1 MEVIT
6 RTPCVQVPQI
16 AWNLLAELPER
27 ESDLVV
33 GRRVDCI
40 CAPLFVLCR
49 HHRALLRLSRSLLR
63 HRRMVRLLDLGEV
76 LCIVF
81 WWRSRFPSK
90 VYLDWPNSPWHTGA
104 GIKNSC
110 THCPNLLPAV
120 SHQLTITVSQL
131 HMDSD
136 WQSEPQRFSMRPLKG
151 P

>member
-6 RTPCVQVPQI
+6 RTPGVQVPQI
-16 AWNLLAELPER
+16 AWNLLAELPEN

-63 HRRMVRLLDLGEV
+63 HRRMVRLLDLWEV

-81 WWRSRFPSK
+81 GGDHASLRRPTSIGPTRLGIQEQASR
-90 VYLDWPNSPWHTGA
+90 
-104 GIKNSC
+104 
-110 THCPNLLPAV
+110 
-120 SHQLTITVSQL
+120 TVAPIARTCSLQ
-131 HMDSD
+131 
-136 WQSEPQRFSMRPLKG
+136 
-151 P
+151 